1 MKIQLSMACVLA
13 LVAASAPAG
22 AFCGF
27 YVSGSNEKLANDAT
41 QVVLMREGTRTA
53 LSMQNDYRG
62 PPEKF
67 AMVVPVPVVLKKE
80 NVKTLPRNVFTKI
93 EELDAPRL
101 VEYWEKDPC
110 APDTMDAM
118 GFGGLGLTGTGAGG
132 GGRGEGIG
140 LGVKVEAQ
148 FSVGEYEIVIL
159 SAQDS
164 AGLDTWLKQEKY
176 AIPDGAEPALRPYVA
191 AGMKFFVAKVDPTK
205 VKFEDGRATLSPLR
219 FHYDSDTFSLP
230 VRLGLLNSS
239 GTQDLIVHVL
249 GHKRYEAANYANVV
263 IPTNFDVSDATRT
276 DFAPFY
282 AALFDQTLAKHP
294 KSVVTEYSWDAGS
307 CDPCPTPPLEANQVA
322 TLGGDVMP
330 TPVTGTAAGTI
341 GGGGGG
347 GFGGGRGGGGG
358 MMGFF
363 GGVNGWVL
371 TRLHL
376 RYSKD
381 ALGEDVVFKEATPIE
396 GGREGFAWA
405 APKPDAGA
413 SDRYGATPSSTNN
426 FQARYVIRH
435 RWPGAL
441 TCDHPIRDRWGG
453 PWPTDGGTGIL
464 GGAGGGSATAA
475 KNLAYARRGNVQ
487 LASFVRSDV
496 PGVAGGQAEPS
507 LGAAPSAT
515 TSASAAA
522 PAPASSAEAPKS
534 KGCGSC
540 TVGEADGGGLGV
552 LGGAAF
558 LAFSIARRARR
569 RSHPSSH
576 SGSEGK
582 S

>member
-1 MKIQLSMACVLA
+1 MRMQLSIACVLA
-13 LVAASAPAG
+13 VVAASAPAA

-67 AMVVPVPVVLKKE
+67 AMVVPVPVVLKKD
-80 NVKTLPRNVFTKI
+80 NVKTLPRDVFSKI

-101 VEYWEKDPC
+101 VEYWEQDPC
-110 APDTMDAM
+110 APDTMDSI
-118 GFGGLGLTGTGAGG
+118 GFGGLGLTGVGSGG
-132 GGRGEGIG
+132 GGRGDGVG

-148 FSVGEYEIVIL
+148 FAVGEYEIVIL

-164 AGLDTWLKQEKY
+164 AGLNTWLKQEKY
-176 AIPDGAEPALRPYVA
+176 NIPDGAEPVLRPYVA
-191 AGMKFFVAKVDPTK
+191 AGMKFFVAKVDPAK

-249 GHKRYEAANYANVV
+249 GHKRYEAANYPNVV
-263 IPTNFDVSDATRT
+263 IPTNFDVSDATRA

-294 KSVVTEYSWDAGS
+294 KSVVTEYAWDAAS
-307 CDPCPTPPLEANQVA
+307 CDPCPTPPLDVPQVA

-330 TPVTGTAAGTI
+330 TPVTSTGA
-341 GGGGGG
+341 
-347 GFGGGRGGGGG
+347 RGGGGRVG
-358 MMGFF
+358 SAPMMGYY
-363 GGVNGWVL
+363 GGASGWVL

-376 RYSKD
+376 RYSKE
-381 ALGEDVVFKEATPIE
+381 ALGEDVVFKEAPPIE
-396 GGREGFAWA
+396 GGREGFGWA
-405 APKPDAGA
+405 RPEPDAGA
-413 SDRYGATPSSTNN
+413 SDRYGATPSPTNN

-435 RWPGAL
+435 RWAGAL
-441 TCDHPIRDRWGG
+441 LCDHPIRDRWGG
-453 PWPTDGGTGIL
+453 PWPTDGGASRLSGD
-464 GGAGGGSATAA
+464 GSATAA

-496 PGVAGGQAEPS
+496 PGVAVGQLGPS
-507 LGAAPSAT
+507 PAPSVTA
-515 TSASAAA
+515 SAASPSSSSAAA
-522 PAPASSAEAPKS
+522 PKG

-540 TVGEADGGGLGV
+540 NVGEEGGGVGV
-552 LGGAAF
+552 LGGAAL
-558 LAFSIARRARR
+558 LALSVARRARR
-569 RSHPSSH
+569 RARRRS
-576 SGSEGK
+576 
-582 S
+582 